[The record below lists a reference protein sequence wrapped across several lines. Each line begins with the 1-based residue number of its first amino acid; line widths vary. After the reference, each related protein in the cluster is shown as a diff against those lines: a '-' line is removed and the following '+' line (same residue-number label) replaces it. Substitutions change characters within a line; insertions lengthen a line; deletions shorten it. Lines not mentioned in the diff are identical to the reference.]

1 MSVLKKIALSLENFS
16 RYGGGAESYAVS
28 LAERLIRSG
37 WEVHFFGERW
47 DGEPAAAI
55 FHRISIPA
63 FLPAW
68 AKLLL
73 FALKHRRMVESRDF
87 DVVLGFGNTLV
98 MNVYQSHGGVHWLTT
113 YRKVYSENN
122 ALVRFIKRLLIPLSL
137 KHYVRHWIES
147 APFRMARLPR
157 IVAISD
163 MVRDDYVAYYGVAPD
178 KIDLVY
184 NGVDPERFSARG
196 SMEDRALF
204 RAGLGIQETEVV
216 FLFVSYDLEK
226 KGIIPLIQAV
236 AELHARGCAGFRL
249 LVVGG
254 LPSRRI
260 ERLVAKLGVQQF
272 VRFAGPKKDV
282 HKVFA
287 ASDVLVLPTYYDA
300 CSLVVFEAMMCGLP
314 VITTVYNGAAGIITN
329 GQDGFVVSH
338 PPDRAEIAAKMELL
352 LDNGFRT
359 RMSALAVQRGNE
371 YPLARNHEQLIKI
384 FDEVAGEQR

>member
-1 MSVLKKIALSLENFS
+1 MSLVKKIALALENFS

-28 LAERLIRSG
+28 LAERLIHNG

-47 DGEPAAAI
+47 DGEPGGAI

-73 FALKHRRMVESRDF
+73 FALKHKRMVKGRDF
-87 DVVLGFGNTLV
+87 DVILGFGNTIA

-113 YRKVYSENN
+113 YRKVYSEINP
-122 ALVRFIKRLLIPLSL
+122 LVRFLKRLLIPLTL

-163 MVRDDYVAYYGVAPD
+163 MVRDDYVAYYGVAPEQ
-178 KIDLVY
+178 IDLVY
-184 NGVDPERFSARG
+184 NGVDPERFTTTGTS
-196 SMEDRALF
+196 EDRALF
-204 RAGLGIQETEVV
+204 RVGLEMQETEVV

-226 KGIIPLIQAV
+226 KGILPLLHAV
-236 AELHARGCAGFRL
+236 AQLRKQGCDGFRL

-254 LPSRRI
+254 VPPRRI
-260 ERLVAKLGVQQF
+260 ERLVARLGVQEF
-272 VRFAGPKKDV
+272 VCFAGPRKDV

-287 ASDVLVLPTYYDA
+287 ASDVLVLPTYYDT
-300 CSLVVFEAMMCGLP
+300 CSLVVFEAMMSGLP
-314 VITTVYNGAAGIITN
+314 VITTVYNGAAGIIAN
-329 GQDGFVVSH
+329 GKDGFVVAH
-338 PPDRAEIAAKMELL
+338 PPDSAEIASKMVLL
-352 LDNGFRT
+352 LDKEFRDH
-359 RMSALAVQRGNE
+359 MAVLAVQKGNE
-371 YPLARNHEQLIKI
+371 YPLAKNHEQLIAI
-384 FDEVAGEQR
+384 FDEVAEKRR